1 MEKSP
6 PVIELI
12 QFCISNR
19 LYNINERVFAG
30 ERIYLLG
37 ANGSGKSTLLSGI
50 SGFLVSTGQLNV
62 NGQAIVSYSTQA
74 LSQQRAYFPQLVL
87 NQPILKVFQYLALF
101 HLSNDPKSSLFD
113 GLCRDFQL
121 ETLLLKPI
129 NQLSGG
135 EWQRVRVIAA
145 FLQVW
150 DGQDLSGKFILFDEP
165 TNNLDIIQQSMLDK
179 WVKYFCDCQG
189 TVIMSGHNLSHA
201 YKYAD
206 KVWMLKKGEIIFS
219 GKPEQVMNECNL
231 SEIFAGKIRLSPNE
245 ENRFWQV
252 INFDE

>member
-1 MEKSP
+1 MEKLP

-19 LYNINERVFAG
+19 LHSINGRVFAG
-30 ERIYLLG
+30 EKIYLLG
-37 ANGSGKSTLLSGI
+37 ANGSGKSTLLNGI
-50 SGFLVSTGQLNV
+50 SGFLFSTGQLKV
-62 NGQAIVSYSTQA
+62 NGQEIVSYSTQE
-74 LSQQRAYFPQLVL
+74 LSQQRAYFPQLVPY
-87 NQPILKVFQYLALF
+87 QPILKVFQYLALF
-101 HLSNDPKSSLFD
+101 HLETDVNSSLFYS
-113 GLCRDFQL
+113 LCHDFQL
-121 ETLLLKPI
+121 DALLLKPI

-135 EWQRVRVIAA
+135 EWQRVRIIAA

-150 DGQDLSGKFILFDEP
+150 SGQDLSGKFILFDEP

-231 SEIFAGKIRLSPNE
+231 SEIFAGKIRLSPND

-252 INFDE
+252 INF